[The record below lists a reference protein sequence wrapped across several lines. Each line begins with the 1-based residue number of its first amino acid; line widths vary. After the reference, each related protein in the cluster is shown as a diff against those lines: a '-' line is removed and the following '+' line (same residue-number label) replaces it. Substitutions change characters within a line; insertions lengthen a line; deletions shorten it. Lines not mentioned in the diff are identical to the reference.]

1 MFFSFYQ
8 NCDFSGCKGSK
19 SAKNGLKSEKIL
31 SVILHISGTHTSY
44 DFHLCIYGTN
54 DNISRSFFF
63 HFIKILILRVFRER
77 GGSKG
82 KKIIHKK
89 LCPLHL
95 VSKEPYIIWLSFVVH
110 KCKLMNSPGF
120 FHSKFLF
127 FSKRAKNGPKWEKI
141 LPVELHIS
149 GSIHHMILHLIFQE
163 SLFVVHLWKRKY
175 LLLFFSVSNFWGQ

>member
-19 SAKNGLKSEKIL
+19 SAKNGLKREKIL
-31 SVILHISGTHTSY
+31 SVILHISGTHASY

-54 DNISRSFFF
+54 DNISRIFFF

-89 LCPLHL
+89 LCRLHL

-110 KCKLMNSPGF
+110 KCKLMISPGF
-120 FHSKFLF
+120 FFQNF
-127 FSKRAKNGPKWEKI
+127 DFSVKGQKMVQNEKRFCLCNSISQEPYII
-141 LPVELHIS
+141 LS
-149 GSIHHMILHLIFQE
+149 S
-163 SLFVVHLWKRKY
+163 FVVDKCKIRISPGFCFH
-175 LLLFFSVSNFWGQ
+175 FF